1 MRLQALILGAATAML
16 AGAGG
21 APAASGPTLTGRTWQ
36 LARLAGINRQS
47 AGITAAFTTGGRV
60 SGFSGCNSYSGNY
73 TASGSSISV
82 SKNLAVT
89 MMACRKTVMLTERA
103 YLAAL
108 TTARSYSV
116 KSGAL
121 TLMGSRNLRLAT
133 FNVQLQSLAGT
144 TWAVTGYNNGKQA
157 VVSVI
162 AATKLTAA
170 FDMSNVSG
178 SAGCNN
184 YSGTYATTPP
194 RISFG
199 PLASTRKYCST
210 PSGVMDQ
217 EAAYLAAL
225 ATAATYQLQGS
236 TLELRTADGATAVT
250 MQRA

>member
-1 MRLQALILGAATAML
+1 VRLQALILGIATAML

-21 APAASGPTLTGRTWQ
+21 APAASSPRLTGQTWQ

-47 AGITAAFTTGGRV
+47 AGITAAFATGGRV
-60 SGFSGCNSYSGNY
+60 SGFSGCNSYSGSY
-73 TASGSSISV
+73 TTSGDSIAV

-89 MMACRKTVMLTERA
+89 MMACSKMVMLTERA
-103 YLAAL
+103 FLAAL
-108 TTARSYSV
+108 TSARAYSV
-116 KSGAL
+116 KNDTL
-121 TLMGSRNLRLAT
+121 TLMGRRNLKLAT
-133 FNVQLQSLAGT
+133 FNVQSQSLAGT
-144 TWAVTGYNNGKQA
+144 TWTITGYNNGKQA
-157 VVSVI
+157 VVSVT

-170 FDMSNVSG
+170 FDKSNVSG

-184 YSGTYATTPP
+184 YNGTYATTPP

-236 TLELRTADGATAVT
+236 TLELRTAGGAIAVT